1 MKLQMVSSFELSS
14 TFLAMMFDIWMI
26 SHDMFIQT
34 SLFVKRFW
42 ALLALK
48 TLLNLESGFL
58 GLGFFLIL
66 KLIDLKCQRC
76 TDNCGVHPFT
86 KVCNEW
92 CFFCERRTAWPA
104 RGSNRRRNIHIL
116 ITQPHQ
122 SANRVFWLI
131 LKFIFIPIQRKRH
144 FEFRYKN
151 KRIQIHFC
159 FNLHQIGNN

>member
-48 TLLNLESGFL
+48 TL
-58 GLGFFLIL
+58 

-104 RGSNRRRNIHIL
+104 RGSNRRRNIYIL

-151 KRIQIHFC
+151 LGAVLIYTVWSVVLDYADEQFC
-159 FNLHQIGNN
+159 KAWNDVLAEW

>member
-48 TLLNLESGFL
+48 TLMSLESRFP

-86 KVCNEW
+86 KVCDEW

-104 RGSNRRRNIHIL
+104 RGSNRRRNIYIL

-122 SANRVFWLI
+122 SANRVFLVDFEVYFHSNSKKKTYRI
-131 LKFIFIPIQRKRH
+131 SIQK
-144 FEFRYKN
+144 
-151 KRIQIHFC
+151 
-159 FNLHQIGNN
+159 